1 MNPYDAA
8 HLLANAMK
16 ESPEYKEF
24 KSLKDKVQQ
33 NESTKKMLKD
43 FRKKQFTLQARQMSG
58 QQVSEEDSKKVQ
70 ELQNVLLQNPLVG
83 PFLHAEY
90 RLSTILNDVYK
101 ILGEA
106 VDMDMAEDLKE
117 ISEELEKEAK
127 ELEKEPKSE
136 PTLN

>member
-1 MNPYDAA
+1 MIRTGGITMNPYDAA
-8 HLLANAMK
+8 HLLAKAMK

-24 KSLKDKVQQ
+24 KTLKDQVQQ

-43 FRKKQFTLQARQMSG
+43 FRKKQFTLQSKQLSG
-58 QQVSEEDSKKVQ
+58 QQVPEEESKKVQ

-83 PFLHAEY
+83 PYLHAEY

-101 ILGEA
+101 ILGES
-106 VDMDMAEDLKE
+106 VDMDMADDLKE

-127 ELEKEPKSE
+127 SE
-136 PTLN
+136 

>member
-8 HLLANAMK
+8 HLLAKSVK
-16 ESPEYKEF
+16 ESIEYKEF
-24 KSLKDKVQQ
+24 KHLKDQVQQ

-43 FRKKQFTLQARQMSG
+43 FRKKQFSLQAKQMSG
-58 QQVSEEDSKKVQ
+58 QQVSEEETKKVE

-83 PFLHAEY
+83 PYLHAEY

-106 VDMDMAEDLKE
+106 IDMDMADDLKE
-117 ISEELEKEAK
+117 ITEELEKEAK
-127 ELEKEPKSE
+127 EE